1 MYTIFM
7 NSKNF
12 KTSDSYRLVFSL
24 SNNID
29 LKRGDKH
36 AALSNLSIYYAWKN
50 VNTSKKLWIEN
61 IMPNM
66 MDHIHDEFISS
77 TWWIIFCILFFV
89 SRLFQ
94 VHYQK
99 IMKQWVIILP

>member
-36 AALSNLSIYYAWKN
+36 AALSNLSIYYA
-50 VNTSKKLWIEN
+50 
-61 IMPNM
+61 
-66 MDHIHDEFISS
+66 
-77 TWWIIFCILFFV
+77 
-89 SRLFQ
+89 
-94 VHYQK
+94 
-99 IMKQWVIILP
+99 